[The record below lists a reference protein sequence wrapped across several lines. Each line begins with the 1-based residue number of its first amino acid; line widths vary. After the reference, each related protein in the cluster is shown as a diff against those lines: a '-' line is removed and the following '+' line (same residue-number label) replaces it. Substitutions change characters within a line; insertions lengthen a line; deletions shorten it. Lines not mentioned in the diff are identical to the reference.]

1 MGKNRQIT
9 HMEKFQT
16 IHVATAPSDMGYAQ
30 RFSSRIY
37 YCGKKVG
44 GGKKPPF
51 YSGENLTNTTSARSS
66 SSLTLSVINH
76 VESRHSFFFPS
87 HCTVCGTSPTRDWP
101 CAHCSGSP
109 ESQPLDQQALLVQC
123 ENATLL
129 YGLPPKDLLLNIIMR
144 EIKTEGHSTK
154 ETWPGAPKLSGS
166 PKIRKVWETVT
177 AKRT

>member
-51 YSGENLTNTTSARSS
+51 YSGENLTNTT
-66 SSLTLSVINH
+66 LS
-76 VESRHSFFFPS
+76 R
-87 HCTVCGTSPTRDWP
+87 
-101 CAHCSGSP
+101 
-109 ESQPLDQQALLVQC
+109 
-123 ENATLL
+123 
-129 YGLPPKDLLLNIIMR
+129 
-144 EIKTEGHSTK
+144 
-154 ETWPGAPKLSGS
+154 
-166 PKIRKVWETVT
+166 
-177 AKRT
+177 